1 MIKLANLLEGKMY
14 IQSTDKKSEFPSGYP
29 EFMVYSRTAYQG
41 EPIIQFIPK
50 KSKDLDTL
58 DTLGTT
64 TRNEI
69 SKQLV
74 KIAEKRTK
82 LKFKPFINYEGA
94 GYGIIL
100 DVDFIVKQI
109 NK

>member
-1 MIKLANLLEGKMY
+1 MIKLTNLLEGK
-14 IQSTDKKSEFPSGYP
+14 ILLQSTDKKSELPSGYP
-29 EFMVYSRTAYQG
+29 EFTVYSRGSYQN

-50 KSKDLDTL
+50 KSKDLDTI
-58 DTLGTT
+58 DTLGSTK
-64 TRNEI
+64 RNDI

-82 LKFKPFINYEGA
+82 LKFKPFPNYEGA

-100 DVDFIVKQI
+100 DMDFIVKQL